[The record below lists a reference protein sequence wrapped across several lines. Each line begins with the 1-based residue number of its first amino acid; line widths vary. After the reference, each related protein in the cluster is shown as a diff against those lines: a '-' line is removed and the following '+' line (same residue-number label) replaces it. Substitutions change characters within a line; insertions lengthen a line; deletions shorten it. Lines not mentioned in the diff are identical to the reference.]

1 MIKLNRLRGGFSMIV
16 AIFTILVISIVAS
29 YIFYSSASISKEGE
43 TQYKREQA
51 MLLARSYTEYAVLG
65 IMGNGD
71 RNITAANGGRCL
83 NIISGTIGQPNSGLG
98 YNIVVSIKYIG
109 KQQYL
114 RACNANSDIVST
126 NVTDDTLNA
135 IIDVYVAYKDWSGAN
150 VANAPWI
157 TYHRRSIQ
165 KL

>member
-16 AIFTILVISIVAS
+16 AIFTIVVISIVAS

-71 RNITAANGGRCL
+71 RNITTATGGVCL
-83 NIISGTIGQPNSGLG
+83 NTINGTIGQPNSGLG
-98 YNIVVSIKYIG
+98 YNIVVNIKYIG
-109 KQQYL
+109 QQQYL
-114 RACNANSDIVST
+114 RACNASDIVST

-135 IIDVYVAYKDWSGAN
+135 IIDVYVRYKDWSGAN